1 MKSDGDC
8 CQKEIIEKVKNINI
22 LKAPMLE
29 LVDNTDL
36 KSVGHFV
43 RAGATPVR
51 GTSYIFWDFK

>member
-1 MKSDGDC
+1 MKLKAIGDC
-8 CQKEIIEKVKNINI
+8 CQKEIFEIFDKE
-22 LKAPMLE
+22 APMLE

>member
-1 MKSDGDC
+1 
-8 CQKEIIEKVKNINI
+8 
-22 LKAPMLE
+22 MLE